1 MDSMRLGPY
10 VALRELGRGGSS
22 VVYEAQRD
30 DESTKVALKVGVAS
44 ADDAEG
50 RSSHK
55 RFLDEAERLSRVDHP
70 AVVRVVAAGELP
82 DGAPFIAMELCEGES
97 LAARL
102 ARGPLPLDEA
112 MKLFGAI
119 AQGLQALHDEGL
131 LHRDVKPENVM
142 LVAHGPEKRGRE
154 RSVEDELGPADA
166 SNLRPVL
173 IDLGIAKD
181 TRAPASTTTQTGI
194 VRGTPA
200 AMAPERFF
208 GQGASI
214 ATDVYEAALLLYVMI
229 AGRAPWEDGTDV
241 DQRLDA
247 KPLAEVAD
255 VPASLSDVV
264 MRALAVRSARRPA
277 SIRALMEE
285 LTAAR
290 SGNEPPRVTTE
301 IATRPADGRTAP
313 PPQAQKPR
321 AANGLGRIVVGSLI
335 GLVGVGIGV
344 AVAGSRDTPAA
355 LDTAA
360 YVASATPPSV
370 APAGAPTE
378 ASAVS
383 VAPTADDALSARPAA
398 ERPNEEP
405 NEEPDVGQTAT
416 ASPSSSASA
425 SSTAAPQPR
434 PTASAKALSPP
445 KACVALDD
453 FICANKG
460 AAICAQARQNSLE
473 TAAMR
478 TSPAERDAWGR
489 GCRMTH
495 LEMQRE
501 VWEVDDRLKDDAR
514 RRVEVPPLN

>member
-1 MDSMRLGPY
+1 MDSTRFGPY
-10 VALRELGRGGSS
+10 LVLRELGRGGSS

-30 DESTKVALKVGVAS
+30 GEPTKVALKVGVAN

-55 RFLDEAERLSRVDHP
+55 RFLDEAARLSRVDHP

-142 LVAHGPEKRGRE
+142 LVANRPETSGSDGGAE
-154 RSVEDELGPADA
+154 GEPDPSDESAA
-166 SNLRPVL
+166 RPIL

-214 ATDVYEAALLLYVMI
+214 ATDVYEAALLFYVMI

-247 KPLAEVAD
+247 KPLADVAD
-255 VPASLSDVV
+255 VPSSLSDVV

-277 SIRALMEE
+277 SIRALLEE
-285 LTAAR
+285 LTAAPVGLDER
-290 SGNEPPRVTTE
+290 RVTTE
-301 IATRPADGRTAP
+301 IATRPSDGRTAP

-321 AANGLGRIVVGSLI
+321 LASGLGRIVVGSLI
-335 GLVGVGIGV
+335 GVAGLGIGL
-344 AVAGSRDTPAA
+344 AVAGSRDPSAPVAA
-355 LDTAA
+355 AA
-360 YVASATPPSV
+360 AVASAAPVESG
-370 APAGAPTE
+370 APAGAPT
-378 ASAVS
+378 VS
-383 VAPTADDALSARPAA
+383 IQATAANTENSRPAA
-398 ERPNEEP
+398 ESANEP
-405 NEEPDVGQTAT
+405 ANEAPDVAPSAT
-416 ASPSSSASA
+416 AAPSMSSGASN
-425 SSTAAPQPR
+425 SAAPQPR
-434 PTASAKALSPP
+434 PTAGAKPLPPP

-460 AAICAQARQNSLE
+460 PAICAQARQNSQE
-473 TAAMR
+473 TATIR
-478 TSPAERDAWGR
+478 TSPASRDAWGR

-495 LEMQRE
+495 MEMQTE
-501 VWEVDDRLKDDAR
+501 VWRVDDRLKDDAR
-514 RRVEVPPLN
+514 RRVEVPPPN